1 MAEEKKEVFVGID
14 VSKMQ
19 LDVAVGEDGAFWS
32 VTNDSEGIQE
42 LVERLKAVSPNLV
55 VVESTGGLETPVVAE
70 MAAAGLSVAIVNP
83 GRVREFAKSV
93 GLLAKTD
100 KLDARLLTRFAAA
113 VKPPASRLPS
123 EEEQY
128 LTGLVRRRRQ
138 LLEMRTAEKNRL
150 NTTRIA
156 LRERIDNHIAWLNK
170 EVEALEDEID
180 DFIRQSPLWAKK
192 EAILKSTPGVGPV
205 TSCTL
210 LSELPELGQLDRKKI
225 AALVGVAPMNKDS
238 GPRRGKRCI
247 RGGRVSVRSVL
258 YMAALTATRFNPTIR
273 AFYLRLL
280 ENGKEK
286 KVALIACMRKLLVIL
301 NAMIRDLEPWHPIPV
316 QR

>member
-42 LVERLKAVSPNLV
+42 LVERLKAVSPTLV

-301 NAMIRDLEPWHPIPV
+301 NAMIRDLEPWHPNPV
-316 QR
+316 